1 MTITALPEPYIGEPS
16 HRERAAAAIVRKLRR
31 EHPEPISRRRLRD
44 SLPPVL
50 RPSFTEALNDV
61 LHAGL
66 IQEHSTTIRGALSR
80 QFTLAPETE
89 PESGF
94 NSTWY
99 DIDFMPYHGR
109 AVSAYFGHRYA
120 APVIGYLKQVDSG
133 GNTRFIA
140 AVQGSTGRPLAV
152 DVDPSFKAVRAS

>member
-1 MTITALPEPYIGEPS
+1 MTVTALPEPYIGDPTYQ
-16 HRERAAAAIVRKLRR
+16 ERAAAAIVRKLRR

-50 RPSFTEALNDV
+50 RPSFTEALDDV

-66 IQEHSTTIRGALSR
+66 VQEHGTTIRGALSR

-89 PESGF
+89 PESGL

-99 DIDFMPYHGR
+99 DIDFIPHHGR
-109 AVSAYFGHRYA
+109 PVFAYFGHQYA
-120 APVIGYLKQVDSG
+120 AHVIGFLKQVDDRG
-133 GNTRFIA
+133 HARFIA
-140 AVQGSTGRPLAV
+140 A
-152 DVDPSFKAVRAS
+152 